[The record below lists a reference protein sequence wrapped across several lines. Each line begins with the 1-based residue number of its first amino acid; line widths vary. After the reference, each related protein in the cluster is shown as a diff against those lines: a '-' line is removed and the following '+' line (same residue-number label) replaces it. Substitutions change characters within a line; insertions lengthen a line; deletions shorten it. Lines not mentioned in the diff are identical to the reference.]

1 MAGSSNDR
9 DSKGLNLNKAGAGE
23 MWKVAD
29 RMRQESGLW
38 DFPGG
43 PGTKPPCSQ
52 YRGPGFYP

>member
-1 MAGSSNDR
+1 MDDR

-52 YRGPGFYP
+52 YRGPGFDP